1 MELNEAK
8 EYLKSQGYLCESE
21 SNYEI
26 DMETAKR
33 KFEQLKVS
41 YEGMANMAGI
51 IANLAEEIGVE
62 SFLDFKEDFDGAF
75 YLTLTVK
82 DNTMKIYGN
91 GLVYMNDAE
100 PISMS
105 AHDIAKKI
113 KFIEEIV

>member
-41 YEGMANMAGI
+41 YEGMANMARI
-51 IANLAEEIGVE
+51 IASLADEDRWSVVMEMA
-62 SFLDFKEDFDGAF
+62 EDFDGSF
-75 YLTLTVK
+75 YLTVTVK
-82 DNTMKIYGN
+82 DNTFKIYGS
-91 GLVYMNDAE
+91 GLVYLNDEE
-100 PISMS
+100 PESMS

>member
-21 SNYEI
+21 ANYDL

-41 YEGMANMAGI
+41 YEGMANMARI
-51 IANLAEEIGVE
+51 IANLAKDMGVE

-82 DNTMKIYGN
+82 DNTFKIYGS
-91 GLVYMNDAE
+91 GLVYLNDAE
-100 PISMS
+100 PTSMS

-113 KFIEEIV
+113 KFIEEVV